1 MRLFSSARERRLWL
15 GTLAVVAAI
24 YSTLGLAG
32 TLAGALRESE
42 LLDASTWV
50 LFAMFLVGATI
61 LTQGIRFRPRG
72 AEIAILLGLMAV
84 YLLLFLRSTASPA
97 ERTHLMEYGVLG
109 VFIHEALAERVSQGR
124 RVPIPPL
131 VAVLATAM
139 LGVVDEGIQWFVPDR
154 VFDPMDILFN
164 LLAGATSVG
173 AVVALAWARRRTL
186 RRRRQPGAN
195 GGRRRGGR
203 ART

>member
-15 GTLAVVAAI
+15 WALAVVAAI

-32 TLAGALRESE
+32 TMARTLREFG
-42 LLDASTWV
+42 LLDVSTWV
-50 LFAMFLVGATI
+50 LVAMFLVGMTI
-61 LTQGIRFRPRG
+61 LTQGLRVRPG
-72 AEIAILLGLMAV
+72 GVEIAVMLGVAAV

-124 RVPIPPL
+124 RVPVPPV
-131 VAVLATAM
+131 VAIVLTAV
-139 LGVVDEGIQWFVPDR
+139 LGVVDEGIQWFLPER
-154 VFDPMDILFN
+154 VFDPVDMLFN

-173 AVVALAWARRRTL
+173 AVVALTWARCRTSL
-186 RRRRQPGAN
+186 R
-195 GGRRRGGR
+195 
-203 ART
+203 